1 MVVDRQSP
9 IAGFQQSLF
18 PVLLVWTKFDQ
29 ISIIWESELWDLG
42 LFSVPPSFNFVTV
55 SGESGHVVGLVAS
68 LFSLLGLLLSAS
80 LLCPFLGQAL
90 GFFKIN
96 FVTE

>member
-1 MVVDRQSP
+1 MFQLSLIP
-9 IAGFQQSLF
+9 I
-18 PVLLVWTKFDQ
+18 LLVWTKFGQ
-29 ISIIWESELWDLG
+29 ISITWESELWELG
-42 LFSVPPSFNFVTV
+42 LFSGSPSFNFVTV

-68 LFSLLGLLLSAS
+68 FFSLLGLLLSAS

-90 GFFKIN
+90 GFFKIY

>member
-1 MVVDRQSP
+1 M
-9 IAGFQQSLF
+9 
-18 PVLLVWTKFDQ
+18 LVWTKIDQ
-29 ISIIWESELWDLG
+29 ISITWESELWGLG
-42 LFSVPPSFNFVTV
+42 FFSGSSFFNFVTV
-55 SGESGHVVGLVAS
+55 SGESGHVVGLLAS